1 MSTKLFSF
9 VYMFQFMVMFMLL
22 YLNFIFKKLIL
33 IFLWEI
39 NSKFDIPIKALLYM
53 ETTLVII

>member
-9 VYMFQFMVMFMLL
+9 VYMFLLL
-22 YLNFIFKKLIL
+22 YLNVIFKKLIL
-33 IFLWEI
+33 IFFLWEI